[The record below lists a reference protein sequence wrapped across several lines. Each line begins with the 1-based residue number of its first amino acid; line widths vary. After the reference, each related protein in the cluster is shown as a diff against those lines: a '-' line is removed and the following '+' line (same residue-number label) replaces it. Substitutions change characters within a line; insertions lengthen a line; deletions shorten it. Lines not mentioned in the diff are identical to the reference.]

1 MAFFRKHNI
10 KMHIKRKEFMD
21 FSDIIML
28 LSGVALFLFGMS
40 VMSDGLQK
48 SSGNKLEPILFRLTS
63 TMPRGVLLGA
73 MVTAVIQSSSA
84 TSVMVVGFVNSG
96 MMKVRQGISV
106 ILGAILGTSITGWVI
121 CLSYIDGAAGIAQ
134 IFSTATLTGIVAL
147 VGIALKMFSK
157 NVTTKNI
164 GDIFLGFAVLMF
176 GMSAMSSAVSDLGKE
191 EWFTS
196 TMTSMSNPFLGIL
209 VGLVFTALLQSASA
223 SVGIIQALSVTGAM
237 TFHSAWPL
245 LLGVIVG
252 AALPVVLSSMGA
264 TAVGKRTAFVYPICT
279 TLGVILLA
287 AVFYTVNAFVNF
299 SFLSLVMN
307 PFSIALTN
315 TIMRFALILLV
326 LPFTNLVEKIV
337 TAIFKDSEEEEDRSP
352 ASRLEDRFIAHPA
365 LAIEQSRMTINDMA
379 LSSQKAVEKAISLI
393 RHYDEK
399 TFKKVKKLEDQVDNY
414 EDALGTYL
422 IKLTGQEMNKSQN
435 EAVSIFLHTVPE
447 FESISD
453 IAMNIAIKAKEMH
466 DNKYHFS
473 DIANRELDVMCEA
486 VIEVVRMTNEA
497 FIENNISLAKQVA
510 PLEEYIDYMRDTIK
524 QNHVYRLKKEI
535 CSLSQGIVF
544 NDIITNCERVSD
556 LCSNIAVAMI
566 EIGDDAFETHEY
578 LNTVRERQG
587 KKFENQYDDYKTKY
601 PI

>member
-1 MAFFRKHNI
+1 
-10 KMHIKRKEFMD
+10 MD

-40 VMSDGLQK
+40 VMGDGLQK

-73 MVTAVIQSSSA
+73 LVTAVIQSSSA

-121 CLSYIDGAAGIAQ
+121 CLSYIDGAAGFAE
-134 IFSTATLTGIVAL
+134 IFSTTTLTGIVAL
-147 VGIALKMFSK
+147 VGIILKMFSK
-157 NVTTKNI
+157 NVTTKNV

-176 GMSAMSSAVSDLGKE
+176 GMSAMSSSVKDLGNQ

-237 TFHSAWPL
+237 TFESAWPL

-264 TAVGKRTAFVYPICT
+264 TAKGKRTAFVYPICT

-287 AVFYTVNAFVNF
+287 ALYYTVSIFVQF
-299 SFLSLVMN
+299 PFVKEVMN
-307 PFSIALTN
+307 PFSLALTN
-315 TIMRFALILLV
+315 TIMRFVLILLV
-326 LPFTNLVEKIV
+326 LPFTNLIEKMV
-337 TAIFKDSEEEEDRSP
+337 TSMFKGDDEEDDMPST
-352 ASRLEDRFIAHPA
+352 RLEDRFIPHPA
-365 LAIEQSRMTINDMA
+365 LAIEQSRMTINNMA
-379 LSSQKAVEKAISLI
+379 GSSQKAVEKAIALI
-393 RHYDEK
+393 SNYDEK
-399 TFKKVKKLEDQVDNY
+399 TFKKVKKLEDQVDSY

-422 IKLTGQEMNKSQN
+422 IKLTAQEMTMKQN
-435 EAVSIFLHTVPE
+435 EAVSVFLHTVPE

-473 DIANRELDVMCEA
+473 EAANQELETMCKA
-486 VIEVVRMTNEA
+486 VLEIVGMTNKA
-497 FIENNISLAKQVA
+497 FTEDDLSLARQVA

-524 QNHVYRLKKEI
+524 QNHVQRLKKEI
-535 CSLSQGIVF
+535 CSLNQGIVF
-544 NDIITNCERVSD
+544 NDIVTNLERVSD

-566 EIGDDAFETHEY
+566 EIREDAFETHEY

-587 KKFENQYDDYKTKY
+587 KKFENQYDDYKEKY
-601 PI
+601 TL

>member
-1 MAFFRKHNI
+1 
-10 KMHIKRKEFMD
+10 MD

-40 VMSDGLQK
+40 VMGDGLQK

-73 MVTAVIQSSSA
+73 LVTAVIQSSSA

-121 CLSYIDGAAGIAQ
+121 CLSYIDGAAGFAE

-147 VGIALKMFSK
+147 VGIILKMFSK
-157 NVTTKNI
+157 NVTTKNV

-176 GMSAMSSAVSDLGKE
+176 GMSAMSSSVKDLGNQ

-237 TFHSAWPL
+237 TFESAWPL

-264 TAVGKRTAFVYPICT
+264 TAKGKRTAFVYPICT

-287 AVFYTVNAFVNF
+287 ALYYTVSIFVQF
-299 SFLSLVMN
+299 PFVKEVMN
-307 PFSIALTN
+307 PFSLALTN
-315 TIMRFALILLV
+315 TIMRFVLILLV
-326 LPFTNLVEKIV
+326 LPFTNLIEKMV
-337 TAIFKDSEEEEDRSP
+337 TTMFKGDDEEDEDMPST
-352 ASRLEDRFIAHPA
+352 RLEDRFIPHPA
-365 LAIEQSRMTINDMA
+365 LAIEQSRMTINNMA
-379 LSSQKAVEKAISLI
+379 GSSQKAVEKAIALI
-393 RHYDEK
+393 SNYDEK
-399 TFKKVKKLEDQVDNY
+399 TFKKVKKLEDQVDSY

-422 IKLTGQEMNKSQN
+422 IKLTAQEMTMKQN
-435 EAVSIFLHTVPE
+435 EAVSVFLHTVPE

-473 DIANRELDVMCEA
+473 EAANQELETMCKA
-486 VIEVVRMTNEA
+486 VLEIVGMTNKA
-497 FIENNISLAKQVA
+497 FTEDDLSLARQVA

-524 QNHVYRLKKEI
+524 QNHVIRLKKEI
-535 CSLSQGIVF
+535 CSLNQGIVF
-544 NDIITNCERVSD
+544 NDIVTNLERVSD

-566 EIGDDAFETHEY
+566 EIREDAFETHEY

-587 KKFENQYDDYKTKY
+587 KKFENQYDDYKEKY
-601 PI
+601 TL

>member
-1 MAFFRKHNI
+1 
-10 KMHIKRKEFMD
+10 MD

-40 VMSDGLQK
+40 VMGDGLQK

-73 MVTAVIQSSSA
+73 LVTAVIQSSSA

-121 CLSYIDGAAGIAQ
+121 CLSYIDGAAGFAE

-147 VGIALKMFSK
+147 VGIILKMFSK
-157 NVTTKNI
+157 NVTTKNV

-176 GMSAMSSAVSDLGKE
+176 GMSAMSSSVKDLGNQ

-223 SVGIIQALSVTGAM
+223 AVGIIQALSVTGAM
-237 TFHSAWPL
+237 TFESAWPL

-264 TAVGKRTAFVYPICT
+264 TAKGKRTAFVYPICT

-287 AVFYTVNAFVNF
+287 ALYYTVSIFVQF
-299 SFLSLVMN
+299 PFVKEVMN
-307 PFSIALTN
+307 PFSLALTN
-315 TIMRFALILLV
+315 TIMRFVLILLV
-326 LPFTNLVEKIV
+326 LPFTNLIEKMV
-337 TAIFKDSEEEEDRSP
+337 TTMFKGDDEEDEDMPST
-352 ASRLEDRFIAHPA
+352 RLEDRFIPHPA
-365 LAIEQSRMTINDMA
+365 LAIEQSRMTINNMA
-379 LSSQKAVEKAISLI
+379 GSSQKAVEKAIALI
-393 RHYDEK
+393 SNYDEK
-399 TFKKVKKLEDQVDNY
+399 TFKKVKKLEDQVDSY

-422 IKLTGQEMNKSQN
+422 IKLTAQEMTMKQN
-435 EAVSIFLHTVPE
+435 EAVSVFLHTVPE

-473 DIANRELDVMCEA
+473 EAANQELDTMCKA
-486 VIEVVRMTNEA
+486 VLEIVNMTNKA
-497 FIENNISLAKQVA
+497 FTEDDLSLARQVA

-524 QNHVYRLKKEI
+524 QNHVQRLKKEI
-535 CSLSQGIVF
+535 CSLNQGIVF
-544 NDIITNCERVSD
+544 NDIVTNLERVSD

-566 EIGDDAFETHEY
+566 EIREDAFETHEY

-587 KKFENQYDDYKTKY
+587 KKFENQYDDYKEKY
-601 PI
+601 TL

>member
-1 MAFFRKHNI
+1 
-10 KMHIKRKEFMD
+10 MD

-40 VMSDGLQK
+40 VMGDGLQK

-73 MVTAVIQSSSA
+73 LVTAVIQSSSA

-121 CLSYIDGAAGIAQ
+121 CLSYIDGAAGFAE

-147 VGIALKMFSK
+147 VGIILKMFSK
-157 NVTTKNI
+157 NVTTKNV

-176 GMSAMSSAVSDLGKE
+176 GMSAMSSSVKDLGNQ

-237 TFHSAWPL
+237 TFESAWPL

-264 TAVGKRTAFVYPICT
+264 TAKGKRTAFVYPICT

-287 AVFYTVNAFVNF
+287 ALYYTVSIFVQF
-299 SFLSLVMN
+299 PFVKEVMN
-307 PFSIALTN
+307 PFSLALTN
-315 TIMRFALILLV
+315 TIMRFVLILLV
-326 LPFTNLVEKIV
+326 LPFTNLIEKMV
-337 TAIFKDSEEEEDRSP
+337 TTMFKGDDEEDEDMPST
-352 ASRLEDRFIAHPA
+352 RLEDRFIPHPA
-365 LAIEQSRMTINDMA
+365 LAIEQSRMTINNMA
-379 LSSQKAVEKAISLI
+379 GSSQKAVEKAIALI
-393 RHYDEK
+393 SNYDEK
-399 TFKKVKKLEDQVDNY
+399 TFKKVKKLEDQVDSY

-422 IKLTGQEMNKSQN
+422 IKLTAQEMTMKQN
-435 EAVSIFLHTVPE
+435 EAVSVFLHTVPE

-473 DIANRELDVMCEA
+473 EAANQELETMCKA
-486 VIEVVRMTNEA
+486 VLEIVGMTNKA
-497 FIENNISLAKQVA
+497 FTEDDLSLARQVA

-524 QNHVYRLKKEI
+524 QNHVQRLKKEI
-535 CSLSQGIVF
+535 CSLNQGIVF
-544 NDIITNCERVSD
+544 NDIVTNLERVSD

-566 EIGDDAFETHEY
+566 EIREDAFETHEY

-587 KKFENQYDDYKTKY
+587 KKFENQYDDYKEKY
-601 PI
+601 TL

>member
-1 MAFFRKHNI
+1 
-10 KMHIKRKEFMD
+10 MD
-21 FSDIIML
+21 FTDIIML
-28 LSGVALFLFGMS
+28 LGGVAMFLFGMS
-40 VMSDGLQK
+40 VMGDGLQK
-48 SSGNKLEPILFRLTS
+48 SSGNKLEPILYKMTS
-63 TMPRGVLLGA
+63 SMPRGLLLGTL
-73 MVTAVIQSSSA
+73 VTTVIQSSSA

-121 CLSYIDGAAGIAQ
+121 CLSYIDGAEGIAK

-147 VGIALKMFSK
+147 AGIILKMFAKS
-157 NVTTKNI
+157 VTTKNV

-176 GMSAMSSAVSDLGKE
+176 GMSSMSGAVSDLGKE

-223 SVGIIQALSVTGAM
+223 AVGIIQALSVTGALS
-237 TFHSAWPL
+237 FESAWPL
-245 LLGVIVG
+245 LSGVIVG

-264 TAVGKRTAFVYPICT
+264 TAKGKRTAFVYPICT
-279 TLGVILLA
+279 SLGVILLTA
-287 AVFYTVNAFVNF
+287 AFYISNAIIHYP
-299 SFLSLVMN
+299 FLSMVMN
-307 PFSIALTN
+307 PFSLATTN
-315 TIMRFALILLV
+315 TIMRFALVILV
-326 LPFTNLVEKIV
+326 LPFTKLIEKFV
-337 TAIFKDSEEEEDRSP
+337 TAVFKDSEEEDDRSP
-352 ASRLEDRFIAHPA
+352 STRLEDRFIAHPA

-379 LSSQKAVEKAISLI
+379 MSAQKAVEKAISLI
-393 RHYDEK
+393 RSYDEK

-422 IKLTGQEMNKSQN
+422 IKLTGQEMTKSQN

-466 DNKYHFS
+466 DNKYQFS
-473 DIANRELDVMCEA
+473 EAANHELDVMCEA
-486 VIEVVRMTNEA
+486 VLEVVRMTNEA
-497 FIENNISLAKQVA
+497 FVENDISLAKRVA

-524 QNHVYRLKKEI
+524 QNHVTRLKNEI
-535 CSLSQGIVF
+535 CLLAQGIVF

-566 EIGDDAFETHEY
+566 EIGDESFETHEY

-587 KKFENQYDDYKTKY
+587 QKFEKRYEDYKERFTL
-601 PI
+601 

>member
-1 MAFFRKHNI
+1 
-10 KMHIKRKEFMD
+10 MD

-40 VMSDGLQK
+40 VMGDGLQK

-73 MVTAVIQSSSA
+73 LVTAVIQSSSA

-121 CLSYIDGAAGIAQ
+121 CLSYIDGAAGFAE

-147 VGIALKMFSK
+147 VGIILKMFSK
-157 NVTTKNI
+157 NVTTKNV

-176 GMSAMSSAVSDLGKE
+176 GMSAMSSSVKDLGNQ

-237 TFHSAWPL
+237 TFESAWPL

-264 TAVGKRTAFVYPICT
+264 TAKGKRTAFVYPICT

-287 AVFYTVNAFVNF
+287 ALYYTVSIFVQF
-299 SFLSLVMN
+299 PFVKEVMN
-307 PFSIALTN
+307 PFSLALTN
-315 TIMRFALILLV
+315 TIMRFVLILLV
-326 LPFTNLVEKIV
+326 LPFTNLIEKMV
-337 TAIFKDSEEEEDRSP
+337 TTMFKGDDEEDEDMPST
-352 ASRLEDRFIAHPA
+352 RLEDRFIPHPA
-365 LAIEQSRMTINDMA
+365 LAIEQSRMTINNMA
-379 LSSQKAVEKAISLI
+379 GSSQKAVEKAIALI
-393 RHYDEK
+393 TDYDEK
-399 TFKKVKKLEDQVDNY
+399 TFKKVKKLEDQVDSY

-422 IKLTGQEMNKSQN
+422 IKLTAQEMTMKQN
-435 EAVSIFLHTVPE
+435 EAVSVFLHTVPE

-473 DIANRELDVMCEA
+473 EAANQELETMCKA
-486 VIEVVRMTNEA
+486 VLEIVNMTNKA
-497 FIENNISLAKQVA
+497 FTEDDLSLARQVA

-524 QNHVYRLKKEI
+524 QNHVHRLKKEI
-535 CSLSQGIVF
+535 CSLNQGIVF
-544 NDIITNCERVSD
+544 NDIVTNLERVSD

-566 EIGDDAFETHEY
+566 EIREDAFETHEY

-587 KKFENQYDDYKTKY
+587 KKFENQYDDYKEKY
-601 PI
+601 TL

>member
-1 MAFFRKHNI
+1 
-10 KMHIKRKEFMD
+10 MD

-28 LSGVALFLFGMS
+28 LSGIALFLFGMS
-40 VMSDGLQK
+40 VMGDGLQK
-48 SSGNKLEPILFRLTS
+48 SSGNKLEPILYKMTS
-63 TMPRGVLLGA
+63 TMPRGLLLGTL
-73 MVTAVIQSSSA
+73 VTAVIQSSGA

-96 MMKVRQGISV
+96 MMKVRQGIYV
-106 ILGAILGTSITGWVI
+106 ILGAVLGTSITGWVI
-121 CLSYIDGAAGIAQ
+121 CLSYIDGAAGIAS

-147 VGIALKMFSK
+147 VGIVLKMFSK
-157 NVTTKNI
+157 SVTTKNV

-176 GMSAMSSAVSDLGKE
+176 GMSTMSAAVSDLGKE

-196 TMTSMSNPFLGIL
+196 TMTTMSNPFLGIL
-209 VGLVFTALLQSASA
+209 VGTAFTALLQSASA
-223 SVGIIQALSVTGAM
+223 AVGIIQALSVTGAM
-237 TFHSAWPL
+237 AFDAAWPL
-245 LLGVIVG
+245 LLGVNIG
-252 AALPVVLSSMGA
+252 ASLPVILSAMGA
-264 TAVGKRTAFVYPICT
+264 TAKGKRTAFVYPIST
-279 TLGVILLA
+279 IMGVALLG
-287 AVFYTVNAFVNF
+287 AVFYAVNAFV
-299 SFLSLVMN
+299 SLPFMAQVMN
-307 PFSIALTN
+307 PFSLALTN
-315 TIMRFALILLV
+315 TIMRLILVIMV
-326 LPFTNLVEKIV
+326 LPFTSLIEKMV
-337 TAIFKDSEEEEDRSP
+337 TAMFPDDEEEDDRSP

-393 RHYDEK
+393 RNYDEK

-422 IKLTGQEMNKSQN
+422 IKVTGQEMTKSQN

-466 DNKYHFS
+466 DNKYQFS
-473 DIANRELDVMCEA
+473 EAANHELDVMCEA
-486 VIEVVRMTNEA
+486 VLEVVRMTNEA
-497 FIENNISLAKQVA
+497 FVENDISLAKRVA

-524 QNHVYRLKKEI
+524 QNHVTRLKNEI

-544 NDIITNCERVSD
+544 NDLITNCERVSD

-566 EIGDDAFETHEY
+566 EIGSDDAFETHEY

-587 KKFENQYDDYKTKY
+587 QKFEKRYEDYKERFTL
-601 PI
+601 